1 MSGLYYQSEEE
12 GGLVGLE
19 RGLRVRKAASGMCEV
34 LCMNNGRCTEL
45 LDQLQLISKMRTQI
59 YTRLLMATASLLNYL
74 LESFVVNEAGG
85 IFWDIQL
92 PFLDVL
98 AELPDGAE
106 ISR

>member
-1 MSGLYYQSEEE
+1 MPILM
-12 GGLVGLE
+12 V
-19 RGLRVRKAASGMCEV
+19 AASRG
-34 LCMNNGRCTEL
+34 
-45 LDQLQLISKMRTQI
+45 D
-59 YTRLLMATASLLNYL
+59 YL

-106 ISR
+106 ISK